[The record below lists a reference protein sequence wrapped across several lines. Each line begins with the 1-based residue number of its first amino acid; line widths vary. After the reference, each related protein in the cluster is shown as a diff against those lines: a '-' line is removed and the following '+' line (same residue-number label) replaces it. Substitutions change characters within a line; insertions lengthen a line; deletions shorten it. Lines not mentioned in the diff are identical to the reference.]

1 MNLLPLPELLRVAR
15 LAAGRQAWGEV
26 RALLAPALELVRSS
40 PELTV
45 LLAEAEYR
53 GNRPNDAAA
62 LAATVDALPAG
73 SAPDAIRS
81 RAANVVGAAAFT
93 MGRLADAEG
102 AFTRALERGRQ
113 AEDDL
118 VAAKACNNL
127 GNVLSVRGDVDGALA
142 RYRLAIPLYQRV
154 GQPRGLAE
162 CYHNM
167 AIVSRGQRR
176 WDEADDLERRAIDFA
191 RQANDARLL
200 AMALVGRAEV
210 ALASGDA
217 APAAILAAR
226 AADSLRDL
234 DDTAMEADARR
245 LIGEAET
252 ARGQFDAAATALL
265 LAHNLAR
272 RAGDALIAAE
282 CTEGLAKLAA
292 VRGDADAA
300 TRLGT
305 EAVAAYRAIGSPT
318 AVQRAEALLT
328 RLGLPPR

>member
-1 MNLLPLPELLRVAR
+1 MNLVPVAELLRLAR
-15 LAAGRQAWGEV
+15 LAAGRQAWGDV
-26 RALLAPALELVRSS
+26 RALLSPAPDVVRSS
-40 PELTV
+40 AELTV

-53 GNRPNDAAA
+53 GNRPAAA
-62 LAATVDALPAG
+62 EALASTVDALPAG
-73 SAPDAIRS
+73 SAPATVRS

-93 MGRLADAEG
+93 MGRLADAES
-102 AFTRALERGRQ
+102 AFTRALERSRE

-118 VAAKACNNL
+118 VAARACNNL
-127 GNVLSVRGDVDGALA
+127 GNVLSVRGDADGALA

-154 GQPRGLAE
+154 GVPRGLAE

-167 AIVSRGQRR
+167 AIVARGRGQ
-176 WDEADDLERRAIDFA
+176 WDEADDFERRAIDFA
-191 RQANDARLL
+191 RQADDARLL

-252 ARGQFDAAATALL
+252 ARGHFEAAAESLL
-265 LAHNLAR
+265 LAQHLAR
-272 RAGDALIAAE
+272 RAGDALISAE
-282 CTEGLAKLAA
+282 STEALAKLAA
-292 VRGDADAA
+292 VRGDADTA
-300 TRLGT
+300 TRLGR
-305 EAVAAYRAIGSPT
+305 AALDEYRAIGSPT
-318 AVQRAEALLT
+318 AMRRAEALVE
-328 RLGLPPR
+328 RLGPTI